1 MQYLHKSRCGRPEG
15 VATQKKDDWS
25 ALIGKRCISHQLKC
39 CKIASPG
46 LAAARLVLTPCP
58 LYPFLKEPPVP
69 SATARALATGVGCSQ
84 ISIVPVILCGGTG
97 TRLWPLSRASY
108 PKQYWPLAGSGEDT
122 LLQQTQQRLEGLPG
136 LAPPL
141 LICNE
146 DHRFIVAEQMRQ
158 IGVEPAGIL
167 LEPIGRNTAPAV
179 AVAALQATAQGEDP
193 LLLVLAADHVI
204 RDVASF
210 RTTVVAGA
218 AAAEAGQLVTFGI
231 VPTAPETGYGYIEAA
246 QSLADTSAPVPI
258 ARFLEK
264 PDRATAEACLATG
277 RFTWNSGMFLFK
289 ASAILAEL
297 ERLAPEVVSACRAAL
312 EQDSAD
318 LDFLR
323 LEREAFAGCPNVA
336 LDVAVM
342 EKTDRGAV
350 LSLDAGWSDVG
361 SWSALWET
369 ADQDGQGNVLRG
381 RVIHEG
387 ARNCYLRS
395 EHRLGVEDLVVVET
409 DDVVLV
415 AHRDQAQDVK
425 GIVGL
430 LEREGAPESKAHRKI
445 YRPWGSYDGVTEGE
459 RWQVKRIVVNPG
471 ASLSLQMHHHRAEHW
486 IVVQGTAV
494 VDKDG
499 RQELVGENQSTY
511 IPLGC
516 RHRLSNP
523 GKIPVELIEV
533 QSGPY
538 LGEDDIVRFEDCYGR
553 SEPSVLG
560 VAA

>member
-1 MQYLHKSRCGRPEG
+1 M
-15 VATQKKDDWS
+15 
-25 ALIGKRCISHQLKC
+25 
-39 CKIASPG
+39 
-46 LAAARLVLTPCP
+46 
-58 LYPFLKEPPVP
+58 
-69 SATARALATGVGCSQ
+69 
-84 ISIVPVILCGGTG
+84 PVILCGGTG

-108 PKQYWPLAGSGEDT
+108 PKQYWPLAGTGEDT
-122 LLQQTQQRLEGLPG
+122 LLQQTQQRLAGLPG
-136 LAPPL
+136 LGAPL

-146 DHRFIVAEQMRQ
+146 DHRFIVAEQLRQ
-158 IGVEPAGIL
+158 IGVEPQAIL
-167 LEPIGRNTAPAV
+167 LEPVGRNTAPAV
-179 AVAALQATAQGEDP
+179 AVAALQATAHGEDP

-204 RDVASF
+204 RDAGTF
-210 RTTVVAGA
+210 RATVTAGM

-246 QSLADTSAPVPI
+246 QSLLGANEPVPI
-258 ARFLEK
+258 ARFVEK
-264 PDRATAEACLATG
+264 PDRATAEQFLATG

-297 ERLAPEVVSACRAAL
+297 ERLAPEVVSACRSSL
-312 EQDSAD
+312 EHDSAD

-323 LEREAFAGCPNVA
+323 LEREAFASCPSVA

-342 EKTDRGAV
+342 ERTDRGAV
-350 LSLDAGWSDVG
+350 LPLEAGWSDVG

-369 ADQDGQGNVLRG
+369 ADQDSDGNVLRG
-381 RVIHEG
+381 RVISEG
-387 ARNCYLRS
+387 SSNCYLRS
-395 EHRLGVEDLVVVET
+395 EHRLVVGLGVEDLVVVET

-415 AHRDQAQDVK
+415 AHRDRAQEVK
-425 GIVGL
+425 AIVGR

-494 VDKDG
+494 VEKDG
-499 RQELVGENQSTY
+499 GRELVGENQSTY

-538 LGEDDIVRFEDCYGR
+538 LGEDDIVRFEDRYGR
-553 SEPSVLG
+553 SDASPAPTLTQP
-560 VAA
+560 